1 MFILLSFLLSQKYE
15 NSYNKKFKTFWTKC
29 TNKKRHI
36 QKTLQEIYRVSV
48 IKYTGKILCCLDN
61 NSKNK
66 HKLKTNE
73 NKQKM
78 HP

>member
-1 MFILLSFLLSQKYE
+1 M
-15 NSYNKKFKTFWTKC
+15 
-29 TNKKRHI
+29 
-36 QKTLQEIYRVSV
+36 

-61 NSKNK
+61 NSKNN

-73 NKQKM
+73 NKYKV